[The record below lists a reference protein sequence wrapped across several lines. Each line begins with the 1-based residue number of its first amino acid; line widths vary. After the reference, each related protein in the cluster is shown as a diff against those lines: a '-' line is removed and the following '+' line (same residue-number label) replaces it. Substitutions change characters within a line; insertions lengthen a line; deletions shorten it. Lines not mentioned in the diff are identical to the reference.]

1 MSAPDIAQPKE
12 QPISYAWRLHPLMR
26 SVALLVQEVA
36 VTPLVALFY
45 RVRVTGRERLRHLDG
60 PVLFAPN
67 HCLHW
72 DNGIILT
79 AMPLSWRWRLAIAAG
94 GETIFGNRFR
104 GVLAASLGG
113 AFPIA
118 RDGGVRRAIRA
129 LRAELERGFSILIFP
144 EGKLTVDGP
153 MQPFKPGTGL
163 LAALSGTPV
172 VPMRV
177 KVRHHSLVDRIG
189 WPLRGDVEVAF
200 GEPLTFAHDSDP
212 RDVTRSIQAAVL
224 AL

>member
-1 MSAPDIAQPKE
+1 MTVGNVDQARE
-12 QPISYAWRLHPLMR
+12 QAISHGWRLNPLMR
-26 SVALLVQEVA
+26 SFALLVQEVA

-45 RVRVTGRERLRHLDG
+45 RVRVTGRERLSKLDG
-60 PVLFAPN
+60 PVLFTPN

-94 GETIFGNRFR
+94 GETIFGNRLR

-129 LRAELERGFSILIFP
+129 LRAELERGFSVLIFP
-144 EGKLTVDGP
+144 EGKLTVGGP

-177 KVRHHSLVDRIG
+177 KIRQYSLADRIG
-189 WPLRGDVEVAF
+189 WPLRGDVEVVF

-212 RDVTRSIQAAVL
+212 RDVTRSIQAAVA

>member
-1 MSAPDIAQPKE
+1 MTVGNVDQARE
-12 QPISYAWRLHPLMR
+12 QAISHGWRLNPLMR
-26 SVALLVQEVA
+26 SFALLVQEVA

-45 RVRVTGRERLRHLDG
+45 RVRVTGRERLSQLDG
-60 PVLFAPN
+60 PVLFTPN

-94 GETIFGNRFR
+94 GETIFGNRLR

-129 LRAELERGFSILIFP
+129 LRAELERGFSVLIFP
-144 EGKLTVDGP
+144 EGKLTVGGP

-177 KVRHHSLVDRIG
+177 KIRQYSLADRIG
-189 WPLRGDVEVAF
+189 WPLRGDVEVVF
-200 GEPLTFAHDSDP
+200 GEPLRFAHDSDP
-212 RDVTRSIQAAVL
+212 RDVTRSIQAAVA

>member
-1 MSAPDIAQPKE
+1 MKDPAIP
-12 QPISYAWRLHPLMR
+12 YGWRLNPLMR
-26 SVALLVQEVA
+26 SVALLVQEA
-36 VTPLVALFY
+36 MVTPLVALFY
-45 RVRVTGRERLRHLDG
+45 RVRVSGQEQLHRIDG

-94 GETIFGNRFR
+94 RETIFANRLR

-113 AFPIA
+113 AFPVGLEGGLRGAIA
-118 RDGGVRRAIRA
+118 T
-129 LRAELERGFSILIFP
+129 LRAQLERNFSVLIYP
-144 EGKLTVDGP
+144 EGKLTVGGP

-163 LAALSGTPV
+163 LAALSGRPV

-177 KVRHHSLVDRIG
+177 KVRQHSLADRIG
-189 WPLRGDVEVAF
+189 WPLRGDVEVVF
-200 GEPLTFAHDSDP
+200 GAPLLFALGSDP
-212 RDVTRSIQAAVL
+212 RDVTRSIEAAVA